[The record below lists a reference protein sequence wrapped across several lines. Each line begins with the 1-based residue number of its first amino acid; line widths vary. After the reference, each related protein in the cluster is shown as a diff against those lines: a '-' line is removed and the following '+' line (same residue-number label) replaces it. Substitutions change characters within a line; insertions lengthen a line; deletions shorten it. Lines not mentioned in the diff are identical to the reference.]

1 MTTYS
6 SIFAWRILWT
16 EEPGR
21 LTSLGSQRAGHDLV
35 SEHTHTHMQTHTHT
49 GRLLLYCFL
58 FDFHSFSVYSCTSY
72 MLTNQ
77 MNRCITSCITSQCIF
92 VNKHSTLS
100 RDQIFCLMAISDVSG
115 KAQIRSPVDFSSGE
129 GASLWGDV
137 I

>member
-6 SIFAWRILWT
+6 SILAWRILWT

-21 LTSLGSQRAGHDLV
+21 LTSLGLQRAGHDLV
-35 SEHTHTHMQTHTHT
+35 EEHAHAHAHAHTHTQ

-58 FDFHSFSVYSCTSY
+58 FYFHSFSVYSCMSY

-77 MNRCITSCITSQCIF
+77 MNRTCIF